1 MKTNEKNLP
10 DRLQRA
16 VEEISKGDPE
26 AADRLDCLT
35 GTSIKA
41 RPAYIRL
48 ARWILH
54 LPTREIGRLFSAIKP
69 H

>member
-1 MKTNEKNLP
+1 MKTNKEDLP
-10 DRLQRA
+10 GRLQKA
-16 VEEISKGDPE
+16 VEEISKEDPE
-26 AADRLDCLT
+26 ATDRLDCLM

-54 LPTREIGRLFSAIKP
+54 LPTRELGRLFSAIKF